1 MLYLLIA
8 IMVLAWS
15 FNFIVAKRTLE
26 EVPPLTLLFLRVLL
40 SNVILLA
47 LYIGRRWRQQR
58 RAAGDPSASLRVIPE
73 IHQDDWKWFALIGL
87 FGVAGNQTGFTV
99 GLHYTTVAHSSL
111 IISLTPILVLLLA
124 TRMKLEI
131 FTPMKVVGMLL
142 SFSGV
147 AVLVSEH
154 GFDMHSA
161 SFSGDLITFAGSV
174 CFALYTV
181 YGKKVADR
189 YDTLSLNT
197 YTYLFGGS
205 IVFLFTGREAF
216 SLNLMTLSWKG
227 WLGALYMAAIASVLA
242 YMIFYYALGK
252 ISASRLV
259 AFSYLQP
266 VLATLLSVLLLGDK
280 VTTHLLVGGALV
292 LVGVALAERGRA

>member
-26 EVPPLTLLFLRVLL
+26 EVPPLTLLFLRVLF

-47 LYIGRRWRQQR
+47 LYIGKGMYKRRPLEE
-58 RAAGDPSASLRVIPE
+58 G
-73 IHQDDWKWFALIGL
+73 DWKWFALIGL

-266 VLATLLSVLLLGDK
+266 VIATLLSIWLLGDK
-280 VTTHLLVGGALV
+280 VTPHLLVGGALV
-292 LVGVALAERGRA
+292 LVGVALAERGRS

>member
-26 EVPPLTLLFLRVLL
+26 EVPPLTLLFLRVLF

-47 LYIGRRWRQQR
+47 LYIGKGMYKRRPLEE
-58 RAAGDPSASLRVIPE
+58 G
-73 IHQDDWKWFALIGL
+73 DWKWFALIGL

-292 LVGVALAERGRA
+292 LVGVALAERGRS

>member
-15 FNFIVAKRTLE
+15 FNFIVAKVTLQ
-26 EVPPLTLLFLRVLL
+26 EVPPVTLLFLRVLF

-47 LYIGRRWRQQR
+47 LYLGRRVYRQHQR
-58 RAAGDPSASLRVIPE
+58 LQEG
-73 IHQDDWKWFALIGL
+73 DWKWFALLGL
-87 FGVAGNQTGFTV
+87 FGVAGNQAGFTI

-111 IISLTPILVLLLA
+111 IISLSPLLVLLLA
-124 TRMKLEI
+124 THMKLEA
-131 FTPMKVVGMLL
+131 FTKMKVIGMLL

-154 GFDMHSA
+154 GFDTHS
-161 SFSGDLITFAGSV
+161 STFLGDLITFAGSV

-197 YTYLFGGS
+197 YTYLFGGAA
-205 IVFLFTGREAF
+205 VFLFTGREVV
-216 SLNLMTLSWKG
+216 SLNWLAMSWKG
-227 WLGALYMAAIASVLA
+227 WLGALYMAAMASVLA
-242 YMIFYYALGK
+242 YMIFYYALTK
-252 ISASRLV
+252 ISASRV
-259 AFSYLQP
+259 IAFSYLQP
-266 VLATLLSVLLLGDK
+266 VLATLLSIPLLGDK